1 MYLEHFGLCEWPF
14 GITPDTS
21 FFFSSRTSQQALN
34 TLLVAARSGEGFI
47 KITGE
52 VGSGKTL
59 LCRQF
64 LLTVGDEFVTAY
76 LPNPALT
83 PHRLLLELAVE
94 LGLVTAGL
102 CVLSTEHQQTQLIK
116 HLNDR
121 LIELA
126 AQGRRV
132 LLCLDEVQA
141 MPVETL
147 ETLRL
152 LTNLETEKRKLL
164 QVVIFGQPEL
174 DQKLAHSSVR
184 QLRQR
189 ITFDYRLEPLSRSE
203 LEPYLRHRLRVAGG
217 ATAHFTAPALW
228 LLRLRSGG
236 YPRLVNVVAHKALMA
251 AFGRDRRSVGLRE
264 MRAAVTDTPAL
275 RWNLPL
281 VAWAELAALA
291 LVLLAIGVVSWV

>member
-1 MYLEHFGLCEWPF
+1 MYLEHFGLNEWPF

-21 FFFSSRTSQQALN
+21 FFFSSRSSQQALN

-59 LCRQF
+59 LCRLL

-76 LPNPALT
+76 LPNPTLT
-83 PHRLLLELAVE
+83 PSGLLLELAAE
-94 LGLVTAGL
+94 LHLDTRRL
-102 CVLSTEHQQTQLIK
+102 RTLPPERQTPQLLK
-116 HLNDR
+116 KLNKR
-121 LIELA
+121 LLDLA
-126 AQGRRV
+126 AQGHRV

-174 DQKLAHSSVR
+174 DEKLAHASVR

-189 ITFDYRLEPLSRSE
+189 ITFDYRLEPLNGIE
-203 LEPYLRHRLRVAGG
+203 LGRYLRHRLQVAGG
-217 ATAHFTAPALW
+217 GSARFTMSALW
-228 LLRLRSGG
+228 LLKWRSGG
-236 YPRLVNVVAHKALMA
+236 YPRLVNVAAHKALMA
-251 AFGRDRRSVGLRE
+251 AFGRDKRTVGLRE
-264 MRAAVTDTPAL
+264 MWAAVTDTAAL
-275 RWNLPL
+275 RWEMPRFNWTWLGM
-281 VAWAELAALA
+281 
-291 LVLLAIGVVSWV
+291 LVLGLMALSLMRVG